1 MDVIDAVCLW
11 AVHRRMRRRRQMRE
25 RKYWVHPILKTR
37 LSHSL
42 YVTLYP
48 KLREHDEK
56 FFNYFRMSIKSF
68 DDLLEIIKDSLEA
81 DENAIRYC
89 ISPQEKLIVTIRY
102 LSTGCSITDLHYN
115 YKIGV
120 STLTGIIRQ
129 VCQIIW
135 IKLKNTVMSEP
146 NKQKWLEISTG
157 FEKRANFPNC
167 IGALD
172 GKHIRITQPPDS
184 GSIYYNYKNFFS
196 LVLMALC
203 DSNYCFVWVDI
214 GGYGKDSDSGLYK
227 ESTLY
232 KKLTE
237 KKLDIPDPKPLIID
251 NEDTKVPFVIVADEA
266 FGMTENL
273 MRPYGGKM
281 LSYEKKIFNYRL
293 TLARRYVECTFGI
306 MCSKWRILHRP
317 LDVKIDFA
325 EAIVKA
331 ICTLHNYV
339 RVRDGF
345 NYEDTLYTPPLSNLS
360 STYTG
365 RHVRD
370 ADMIRNKFTNYFTN
384 EGKLEWQDKMI

>member
-1 MDVIDAVCLW
+1 
-11 AVHRRMRRRRQMRE
+11 
-25 RKYWVHPILKTR
+25 
-37 LSHSL
+37 
-42 YVTLYP
+42 
-48 KLREHDEK
+48 
-56 FFNYFRMSIKSF
+56 
-68 DDLLEIIKDSLEA
+68 
-81 DENAIRYC
+81 
-89 ISPQEKLIVTIRY
+89 
-102 LSTGCSITDLHYN
+102 
-115 YKIGV
+115 
-120 STLTGIIRQ
+120 
-129 VCQIIW
+129 
-135 IKLKNTVMSEP
+135 
-146 NKQKWLEISTG
+146 
-157 FEKRANFPNC
+157 
-167 IGALD
+167 
-172 GKHIRITQPPDS
+172 
-184 GSIYYNYKNFFS
+184 
-196 LVLMALC
+196 MALC

-214 GGYGKDSDSGLYK
+214 EGYGKDSDSGLYK

-232 KKLTE
+232 NKLTE

-251 NEDTKVPFVIVADEA
+251 NEDTKVPYVIVADEA

-281 LSYEKKIFNYRL
+281 LSYEKKMFNYRL

-325 EAIVKA
+325 ETIVKA
-331 ICTLHNYV
+331 ICALHNYV

-370 ADMIRNKFTNYFTN
+370 ADTIRNKFTNYFTN